1 MSYLQGP
8 DSVILEGQARCVEE
22 RRGAER
28 LENGEEYS
36 PLPLFVLLFSFALG
50 ASRSIGSRYSMTA
63 QPEPGRGRAGLLSP
77 VYSGVDLRFVPFSGW
92 SLPSR
97 YGLAQLIQL
106 LWCLSLGQVSFLLS
120 PVSPGP
126 CSPPTWAPTAVPSGS
141 AKAPEE

>member
-8 DSVILEGQARCVEE
+8 DAVILEGQVHCVEK
-22 RRGAER
+22 RRGAEG
-28 LENGEEYS
+28 LANGEECS

-50 ASRSIGSRYSMTA
+50 ASRSTGSRHSMTE
-63 QPEPGRGRAGLLSP
+63 QPEPGWGRARLLSL
-77 VYSGVDLRFVPFSGW
+77 VYPRVDLRFVPLSGR

-126 CSPPTWAPTAVPSGS
+126 
-141 AKAPEE
+141 